1 MKIKNNSAG
10 HSKRSERLKQ
20 NCSRFEARIF
30 GFWRGFGEGAG
41 FKNPVTEPKRCQKP
55 KRPLSLSS
63 SSNGYSFALTALAFT
78 LIELLVVIAIIAILA
93 AMLVPSLSHA
103 KGTAQRISC
112 LNNLRQ
118 LGLATEMYVTDSQD
132 FYPPRD
138 GRSRWPDRLYDNY
151 GKNVKLLLC
160 PNDAPNPQTLGPSNN
175 VADAANRSFF
185 INGFNDYFSD
195 KSGIAVNDFGP
206 LSSFM
211 ITNGIGLRESD
222 IPHSSDTV
230 ILGEKEFDHGDFYMD
245 IGEPSS
251 TKQGTGIGNDWS
263 GILEQSRHDSRGA
276 NTASGGSN
284 YTMADGSSRFMKY
297 GQSLWPIS
305 LWCISD
311 TNRSYYAYKSPGL
324 P

>member
-10 HSKRSERLKQ
+10 HSTR
-20 NCSRFEARIF
+20 
-30 GFWRGFGEGAG
+30 
-41 FKNPVTEPKRCQKP
+41 
-55 KRPLSLSS
+55 
-63 SSNGYSFALTALAFT
+63 LAFT

-93 AMLVPSLSHA
+93 AMLLPSLSRA

-118 LGLATEMYVTDSQD
+118 LGLAQQMYVTDSQD
-132 FYPPRD
+132 FYPPRSQE
-138 GRSRWPDRLYDNY
+138 SRWPDRFYDNY

-160 PNDAPNPQTLGPSNN
+160 PNDDLNPQTIGPSNN
-175 VADAANRSFF
+175 VADSSPRSFF

-195 KSGIAVNDFGP
+195 KSGNPPIPVNDFGR

-211 ITNGIGLRESD
+211 VTNSIGIRETD

-230 ILGEKEFDHGDFYMD
+230 ILGEKQHEHGDFYMD

-251 TKQGTGIGNDWS
+251 TKDGNGIGNDWS

-297 GQSLWPIS
+297 GQSLWSIS

-311 TNRSYYAYKSPGL
+311 ANRSYYAYKSPGL